1 MNEQELLYEYKQ
13 YDGINNNKPL
23 VKILVSYIKPSFLFK
38 SEILTPIH
46 LGRAVERDTSKDG
59 VISDEDIKW
68 LHENC
73 IGDDDFEGNISSVNR
88 RVGLFTG
95 TYWAYKNYEKLGN
108 PVFLGSFGYRKLF
121 EPRCLESIE
130 NVDLIIPEKSKLL
143 MPNNKTQFISW
154 HSNSLY
160 KAMVKNLSLVYPMEN
175 ETFDSYLK
183 SDYAYSHELYIMKQF
198 LFNRFCEWIFPLMH
212 NILLDKECRFIE
224 DNEDRIS
231 MQKISGQVKDKRDIA
246 FLMEVYTGYF
256 LYKQVNYAN
265 VIYRTAKVVELGNEN
280 NYKQKLLSCI
290 RIKLNSKKG

>member
-160 KAMVKNLSLVYPMEN
+160 IAMIRSFSFVYSMEV
-175 ETFDSYLK
+175 ETFNSYLQ
-183 SDYAYSHELYIMKQF
+183 SDYAYSHELYIMKQH
-198 LFNRFCEWIFPLMH
+198 LFKRFCEWIFPLID
-212 NILLDKECRFIE
+212 NILRDKECKFVE
-224 DNEDRIS
+224 DNEEIIS
-231 MQKISGQVKDKRDIA
+231 MQKLSGQINDRRDIA
-246 FLMEVYTGYF
+246 FIIEVYTGYF
-256 LYKQVNYAN
+256 LYKQINYGN
-265 VIYRTAKVVELGNEN
+265 IVYRTSRVVELDNEN
-280 NYKQKLLSCI
+280 KYNQKLLSCI
-290 RIKLNSKKG
+290 RKKVITKKG

>member
-108 PVFLGSFGYRKLF
+108 PVFGLF
-121 EPRCLESIE
+121 W
-130 NVDLIIPEKSKLL
+130 
-143 MPNNKTQFISW
+143 IS
-154 HSNSLY
+154 
-160 KAMVKNLSLVYPMEN
+160 
-175 ETFDSYLK
+175 
-183 SDYAYSHELYIMKQF
+183 
-198 LFNRFCEWIFPLMH
+198 
-212 NILLDKECRFIE
+212 
-224 DNEDRIS
+224 
-231 MQKISGQVKDKRDIA
+231 
-246 FLMEVYTGYF
+246 
-256 LYKQVNYAN
+256 
-265 VIYRTAKVVELGNEN
+265 
-280 NYKQKLLSCI
+280 
-290 RIKLNSKKG
+290 